1 MRKTLTVS
9 CPIYPWAA
17 QQLAEPVSP
26 TNQWLWYTVAVA
38 SSDTNG
44 AKTPARRL
52 AQKGCHVAAQ
62 QPVLTRKACERA
74 RCIER
79 RSSRTRH
86 GQNGTRAQPRLE
98 QPRHARPAL
107 QGYMRLSAMARTRL
121 FGSSILHMA
130 LKARVSCTI

>member
-62 QPVLTRKACERA
+62 QPVRAPYACDSAHEIKAQIA
-74 RCIER
+74 NQ
-79 RSSRTRH
+79 T
-86 GQNGTRAQPRLE
+86 AFL
-98 QPRHARPAL
+98 
-107 QGYMRLSAMARTRL
+107 
-121 FGSSILHMA
+121 
-130 LKARVSCTI
+130 